1 MVRHNVKFLSSAP
14 VFVSR
19 SRSITPPMPEESEN
33 KEEEP
38 DSTSG
43 KSIFGWGGAYPP
55 CLKIWYGMYM
65 YLDMKYKS

>member
-1 MVRHNVKFLSSAP
+1 MLHVDINLKFLSSAP

-19 SRSITPPMPEESEN
+19 SRSVTPTMPEENEN

-43 KSIFGWGGAYPP
+43 QSKFFFGGWGGGCIPSF
-55 CLKIWYGMYM
+55 LKFEMEW
-65 YLDMKYKS
+65 

>member
-1 MVRHNVKFLSSAP
+1 MYFTHQTLHINTLLHVDINLKFLSSAP

-19 SRSITPPMPEESEN
+19 SRSVTPTMPEENEN

-43 KSIFGWGGAYPP
+43 QSNFFFGGGVDVFH
-55 CLKIWYGMYM
+55 L
-65 YLDMKYKS
+65 S